1 MSVFDEQAATPANEE
16 TTNNPEAGA
25 TTETTSYIEQLVK
38 DRGETWN
45 DPESPVGRM
54 L

>member
-38 DRGETWN
+38 DWCSNECAGTIADHDCR
-45 DPESPVGRM
+45 
-54 L
+54 